1 MQTKKIILFAELYSS
16 GLFDEKGLSLLI
28 EQTPLKSEL
37 WDKIMRWGYDYE
49 RLIPF
54 YFEHFTSQD
63 FYNVVFQLDMA
74 GIELLRKIQE
84 QWRFD
89 QISGEPI
96 NIRYYST
103 AIWQFIEPLT
113 EENYKKKLQKFI
125 EEHDSEFKK

>member
-1 MQTKKIILFAELYSS
+1 MKNIKFFAQFYSTGLYTEEELF
-16 GLFDEKGLSLLI
+16 I
-28 EQTPLKSEL
+28 HKSETSIDDHT
-37 WDKIMRWGYDYE
+37 WVEMAAWGYDYE

-54 YFEHFTSQD
+54 YFEHFTSKD